1 MFGQY
6 FGNRYY
12 GDTYFGPGAD
22 SGPPPAPGSQRKL
35 PIVLPLGIGRMV
47 AQLGGLITS
56 KCRRTDLGSS

>member
-6 FGNRYY
+6 FGNHYF
-12 GDTYFGPGAD
+12 GDTYFGPAGGA
-22 SGPPPAPGSQRKL
+22 PPAPGGSRNL
-35 PIVLPLGIGRMV
+35 PIVLPNSIGRMT